1 MSQTS
6 SSSSLGN
13 GSLSLQILK
22 KGELQVSEKERQVES
37 TNVAKDVA
45 NIVAEKCVN
54 PETNRP
60 YPVTLIEKAMRDLHF
75 AVVPTK
81 SAKQQVTPQNPP
93 LWFWR
98 VVLKNVLCLFFWFR
112 PSM

>member
-1 MSQTS
+1 M
-6 SSSSLGN
+6 
-13 GSLSLQILK
+13 
-22 KGELQVSEKERQVES
+22 SEKERQVES

-98 VVLKNVLCLFFWFR
+98 VVLKNVLCLFFFGSGPR
-112 PSM
+112 SD